1 MSPPGTVLSARH
13 AMVAYRGP
21 FCDNAPCDREEGRAS
36 CRGWGPVSVPDG
48 IGFDAYT
55 ETSAGVDLWVG
66 STDERSQQVLLSVRI
81 VRRHPDP
88 IVRGRPIRPAAL

>member
-1 MSPPGTVLSARH
+1 
-13 AMVAYRGP
+13 MVAYRGP
-21 FCDNAPCDREEGRAS
+21 FWDNAPCDREEGWAS
-36 CRGWGPVSVPDG
+36 CRGWGPVTAPDG

-66 STDERSQQVLLSVRI
+66 SPDERSQQVLLSVRI

>member
-1 MSPPGTVLSARH
+1 M
-13 AMVAYRGP
+13 
-21 FCDNAPCDREEGRAS
+21 
-36 CRGWGPVSVPDG
+36 
-48 IGFDAYT
+48 
-55 ETSAGVDLWVG
+55 G